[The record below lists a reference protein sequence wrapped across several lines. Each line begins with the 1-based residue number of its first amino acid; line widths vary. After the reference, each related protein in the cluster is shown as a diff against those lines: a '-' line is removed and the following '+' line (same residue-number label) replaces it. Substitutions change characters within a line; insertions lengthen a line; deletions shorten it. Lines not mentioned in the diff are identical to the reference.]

1 MRCKLFLLTVY
12 QRFKF
17 GNANQGRASSLAL
30 FDPPLFYP
38 PVDCRA
44 VDAEHPLRAAH
55 ANV

>member
-17 GNANQGRASSLAL
+17 GNANQGRAPSLAL